1 MRVLQALI
9 VGAILTVAGLPMAIG
24 QETESSSR
32 LDETTIVGTVV
43 SVSKNT
49 LVVRTRANTHQVFVL
64 DRDTNR
70 PETIAPGAEVTVRS
84 VSTGE
89 PELRLARV
97 VSLGGQSVQPA
108 QSGEQSQQT
117 PIPVSSKRL
126 QNDIERHT
134 RNVVFGVRAG
144 IGMDPEVIDVG
155 VHSRMGPIFH
165 RNIQF
170 RPSAEFGFGEVT
182 KFLNFNADVS
192 YRLPLT
198 PHWSNWSTYVAAG
211 PSFGFSQQHFEK
223 GDSGFD
229 WGNLEFT
236 PGLNIVAGLE
246 SRRGFLVEFRSTVYA
261 SPNPIFRLMFGY
273 SF

>member
-1 MRVLQALI
+1 MA
-9 VGAILTVAGLPMAIG
+9 GVAPMAMS
-24 QETESSSR
+24 QATDSSSGS
-32 LDETTIVGTVV
+32 DETTLVGTAV
-43 SVSKNT
+43 SASKNT

-64 DRDTNR
+64 DLDTIK
-70 PETIAPGAEVTVRS
+70 PQTIPPGAEVTITS

-97 VSLGGQSVQPA
+97 ISLGGQSAQRSQADEQPP
-108 QSGEQSQQT
+108 
-117 PIPVSSKRL
+117 PIPVSTRRL

-134 RNVVFGVRAG
+134 RKVVFGVRAG
-144 IGMDPEVIDVG
+144 IGMNPEVIDIG
-155 VHSRMGPIFH
+155 IHARMGPILH
-165 RNIQF
+165 RDIQF
-170 RPSAEFGFGEVT
+170 RPSAEAGFGEVT
-182 KFLNFNADVS
+182 KFFGVNPDVS

-198 PHWSNWSTYVAAG
+198 PRWSSWSTYVAAG

-223 GDSGFD
+223 GSSGID

-236 PGLNIVAGLE
+236 PGLNIVVGLE